1 VTPALL
7 ERAPHLLCVS
17 TYGAGYDTVDVDACT
32 RAGVCVVN
40 QAGSN
45 ANAVAEHT
53 LGLLL
58 GLSKRIAEC
67 DRRLRRGE
75 RFARQAVIG
84 EDIDGRTIGL
94 VGVGHIGRRVAAL
107 ARAFGMAVI
116 ASDPL
121 LPDAE
126 IERRGATPATL
137 DALLHEADVV
147 SVHCPLDAATRGLF
161 GRAAF
166 AAMKRGAL
174 FLSTARGGIHDEQAL
189 FDALAS
195 GRLGGAGLDVWSIEP
210 PPADHPLLSLDNV
223 LATYHI
229 AGVTH
234 GARRGMARMAAGQIL
249 GVATGR
255 QPHNLVNPSV
265 IPALAARYERV
276 LGRRLGWESGS
287 TE

>member
-1 VTPALL
+1 MLNLLRAIGEGIRFYKRERDTPI
-7 ERAPHLLCVS
+7 
-17 TYGAGYDTVDVDACT
+17 
-32 RAGVCVVN
+32 
-40 QAGSN
+40 
-45 ANAVAEHT
+45 
-53 LGLLL
+53 
-58 GLSKRIAEC
+58 KIAE
-67 DRRLRRGE
+67 RYLPGA
-75 RFARQAVIG
+75 AREEIADAIEYIRVGWKIPAV
-84 EDIDGRTIGL
+84 
-94 VGVGHIGRRVAAL
+94 
-107 ARAFGMAVI
+107 
-116 ASDPL
+116 
-121 LPDAE
+121 
-126 IERRGATPATL
+126 
-137 DALLHEADVV
+137 
-147 SVHCPLDAATRGLF
+147 CNNAATRGLF

-210 PPADHPLLSLDNV
+210 PPPDHPLLSLDNV

-265 IPALAARYERV
+265 IPALAARHERV
-276 LGRRLGWESGS
+276 LGRRLRWGPGS